1 MIKVYAKVEGKLMA
15 WNCETDCSQ
24 DAIKAVKESI
34 PNIDGAIMALVKPQE
49 GIGGA

>member
-1 MIKVYAKVEGKLMA
+1 MA

-24 DAIKAVKESI
+24 AAINAVKEAI
-34 PNIDGAIMALVKPQE
+34 PKIDGAIMALINTQE